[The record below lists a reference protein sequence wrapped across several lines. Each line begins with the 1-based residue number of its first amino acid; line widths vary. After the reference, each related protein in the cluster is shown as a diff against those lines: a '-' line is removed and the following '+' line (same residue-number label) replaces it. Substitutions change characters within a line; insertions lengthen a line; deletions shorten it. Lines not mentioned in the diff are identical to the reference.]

1 MVMSAHIKRLK
12 VKRTKILEIGSHHFV
27 VYAEPLL
34 EGLTDFDDRLLWLC
48 LAQPHRDLIP
58 LQMFSFKKEILI
70 EDDTGD
76 DDGANLSY
84 PVAHVDDSA
93 VDKNALAV
101 E

>member
-1 MVMSAHIKRLK
+1 
-12 VKRTKILEIGSHHFV
+12 
-27 VYAEPLL
+27 
-34 EGLTDFDDRLLWLC
+34 
-48 LAQPHRDLIP
+48 
-58 LQMFSFKKEILI
+58 MFSLKKEIHVLLI
-70 EDDTGD
+70 EDDTSD